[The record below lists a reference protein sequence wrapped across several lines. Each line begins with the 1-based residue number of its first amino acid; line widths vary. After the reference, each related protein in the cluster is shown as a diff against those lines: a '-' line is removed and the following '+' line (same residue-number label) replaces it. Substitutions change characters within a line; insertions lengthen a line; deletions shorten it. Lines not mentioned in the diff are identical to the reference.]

1 MNQFFKQ
8 TGAGGQLVALLLI
21 FVVAFI
27 IGTGVAFVPIL
38 FGYGVENL
46 VSQALSQVITFGGTA
61 FLFSYMFFGN
71 PVENL
76 KLVKPS
82 KASMTFLATAAV
94 LLLVLPASD
103 WLATVNDGWHFPQSL
118 EALERALRELGET
131 SQQLLEKFL
140 LRNDVGSLIA
150 NLLVLAVV
158 PALCE
163 ELFFRGALQ
172 QTLVRCFKGRH
183 HVAIWLTAA
192 IFSLLHGDLF
202 AFLPRFMLG
211 VLLGYLYYYG
221 RSLWVNAAA
230 HFLNNAFVVVLYFL
244 AAKSVIDVDK
254 AETLGLPFVVVLI
267 TFVASIA
274 LFYVAFVRGRNKTGE

>member
-1 MNQFFKQ
+1 
-8 TGAGGQLVALLLI
+8 I

-183 HVAIWLTAA
+183 HIAIWLTAA

-274 LFYVAFVRGRNKTGE
+274 LFYVAFVRGRKKTEE

>member
-82 KASMTFLATAAV
+82 KASMTFLTTAAV

-274 LFYVAFVRGRNKTGE
+274 LFYVAFVRGRKKTEE